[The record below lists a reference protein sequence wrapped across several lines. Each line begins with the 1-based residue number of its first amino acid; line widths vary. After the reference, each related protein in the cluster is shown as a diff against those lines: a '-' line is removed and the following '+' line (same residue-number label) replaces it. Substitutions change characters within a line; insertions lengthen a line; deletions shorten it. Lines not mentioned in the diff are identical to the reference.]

1 MYLDVYI
8 VHTQIYF
15 LKNNQVSV
23 IRELT
28 AVLDTA
34 FLNYI
39 VFVCMGIL
47 VWVRSELI
55 LFSDFTL
62 QYMQTHI
69 HK

>member
-8 VHTQIYF
+8 VHTQTYF

-28 AVLDTA
+28 VVLDTA

-39 VFVCMGIL
+39 LFVCIGIL

-55 LFSDFTL
+55 LFSNFTL

>member
-34 FLNYI
+34 FLNYV